1 MANLADALDHRFAG
15 SGVRHFDRHKRS
27 QQLEFSLLE
36 LRLQHSG
43 VGREESV
50 GSEFSARVSG
60 LHHFIKH
67 LFVGLLPGRPR
78 IVEHAPAVRRA
89 SEQKPFFQSLHRLS
103 LHPYFRITV
112 ANMSKTVT
120 AKAPAP
126 PLMIPARWPAPSLH
140 SPRATRTGASQTR
153 RADSAS
159 CNAPSAAC
167 WVHKPRVLRRPLPG
181 CVHFLRRDGD
191 G

>member
-15 SGVRHFDRHKRS
+15 NGVGHLDRHKRS
-27 QQLEFSLLE
+27 EQLEFSLLE
-36 LRLQHSG
+36 LRLQHGG

-89 SEQKPFFQSLHRLS
+89 SEQNPFFQSLHRLS
-103 LHPYFRITV
+103 LTPCLQTTI
-112 ANMSKTVT
+112 ANMSKTRYRQGSST
-120 AKAPAP
+120 
-126 PLMIPARWPAPSLH
+126 
-140 SPRATRTGASQTR
+140 T
-153 RADSAS
+153 
-159 CNAPSAAC
+159 
-167 WVHKPRVLRRPLPG
+167 
-181 CVHFLRRDGD
+181 F
-191 G
+191 